1 MKRVILKTALA
12 IVATTA
18 AAQAEDYKIVI
29 LQSQTGAAAFIGAP
43 LSEGARLAADELNE
57 AGFFGEGNKLVYEA
71 ADDATDRTQTM
82 SLMTRYTAD
91 PDVLTIMGPTSSAVA
106 GSAAQMA
113 QERETHL
120 FATGNSTEVL
130 DAGKWGS
137 IFTQPYYVTTPAI
150 GDYAIET
157 LGVTKCVTIGI
168 KEVEAYVALTRDFE
182 EYMTENGV
190 ELLSSEGVSV
200 NDSDFSSLAT
210 KLAGGDQDCI
220 YISAPGA
227 QGGNIVLQ
235 LKQAGL
241 DPSVKIM
248 GHTAFASAAYVEKG
262 GGAVEGTYLMS
273 DWVPGG
279 SSEMGKEFA
288 AHYQETYGKEADNWA
303 AIGYSAMHVLAN
315 AMKAAG
321 PNPTRESFNAAVNDV
336 RDVEIV
342 IGDLSFSYDDERVP
356 HYGMNVLTVEDGEF
370 VLAPK

>member
-1 MKRVILKTALA
+1 MKKYLLTTALA
-12 IVATTA
+12 VAAGTG

-29 LQSQTGAAAFIGAP
+29 LQSQTGGAAFIGAP
-43 LSEGARLAADELNE
+43 LAEGARLAADELNE
-57 AGFFGEGNKLVYEA
+57 EGFFGEGNRLVYES

-91 PDVLTIMGPTSSAVA
+91 PEVITIMGPTSSAVA

-120 FATGNSTEVL
+120 FATGNSMEVL
-130 DAGKWGS
+130 EAGRWGS
-137 IFTQPYYVTTPAI
+137 IFTQPYFVTTPAI

-182 EYMTENGV
+182 KYIIENGV
-190 ELLSSEGVSV
+190 ELVSSEGVSV
-200 NDSDFSSLAT
+200 NDSDFSALAT

-235 LKQAGL
+235 LKQGGL
-241 DPSVKIM
+241 DPSVKIL
-248 GHTAFASAAYVEKG
+248 GHTAFASPAYVEKG

-279 SSEMGKEFA
+279 SSEMGKAFA
-288 AHYQETYGKEADNWA
+288 ENYEATYGKEADNWA
-303 AIGYSAMHVLAN
+303 AIGYSAMRVLAH
-315 AMKAAG
+315 AMKDAG
-321 PNPTRESFNAAVNDV
+321 PNPTRESFNEAVAAQ

-342 IGDLSFSYDDERVP
+342 VGDLSFSYDEERIP
-356 HYGMNVLTVEDGEF
+356 FYGMNILTVENGEF
-370 VLAPK
+370 VVAPE